1 MAYQSIWY
9 FTDLPKKVVDI
20 LEDELIEHYDDKLKD
35 SLVSGNNLDI
45 KKRNSKNAWVPA
57 HHWIGGFIWNYIDR
71 ANRENFLYDVKNID
85 GQNMQYTQYGPGE
98 FYGWHNDEGISSQY
112 KPISANDSHNIEGRA
127 TDFINSNIASIRKLS
142 FIMQL
147 SDPDDYEGGNVIL
160 LTEGGQKYVVP
171 RQRGTV
177 IIFDSRTMHCVKKVK
192 KGLRKSLV
200 AWAVGPR
207 WK

>member
-1 MAYQSIWY
+1 MNILYNY
-9 FTDLPKKVVDI
+9 KTVDKSNPTYKSDKSFGSQNEI
-20 LEDELIEHYDDKLKD
+20 KFLNYLNTTLYPDDKF
-35 SLVSGNNLDI
+35 
-45 KKRNSKNAWVPA
+45 RMFKNE
-57 HHWIGGFIWNYIDR
+57 HST
-71 ANRENFLYDVKNID
+71 
-85 GQNMQYTQYGPGE
+85 M
-98 FYGWHNDEGISSQY
+98 
-112 KPISANDSHNIEGRA
+112 
-127 TDFINSNIASIRKLS
+127 DFMNSNIASIRKLS

-177 IIFDSRTMHCVKKVK
+177 IIFDSRTMHCVNKVK

>member
-1 MAYQSIWY
+1 
-9 FTDLPKKVVDI
+9 
-20 LEDELIEHYDDKLKD
+20 
-35 SLVSGNNLDI
+35 
-45 KKRNSKNAWVPA
+45 
-57 HHWIGGFIWNYIDR
+57 
-71 ANRENFLYDVKNID
+71 
-85 GQNMQYTQYGPGE
+85 
-98 FYGWHNDEGISSQY
+98 
-112 KPISANDSHNIEGRA
+112 
-127 TDFINSNIASIRKLS
+127 
-142 FIMQL
+142 MQL

-177 IIFDSRTMHCVKKVK
+177 IIFDSRTMHCVNKVK